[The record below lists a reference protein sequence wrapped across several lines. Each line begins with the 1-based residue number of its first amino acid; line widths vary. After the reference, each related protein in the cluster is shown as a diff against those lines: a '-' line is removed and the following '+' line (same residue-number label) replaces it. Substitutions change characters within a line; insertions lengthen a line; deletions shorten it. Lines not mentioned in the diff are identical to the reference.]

1 MSEETKN
8 TADEE
13 MNTVGENNTAGA
25 ETTAKTDT
33 ERFED
38 LLKSDGKLQGEFD
51 RRIQKAIETAKGKW
65 EQNLTVEQDEAKK
78 LEKMTQ
84 AQRDSYLLRKEKAE
98 FEKQKKAFLSE
109 QMKVA
114 TGRELMKRG
123 FDASFADFLTSDTA
137 EQTSRNI
144 SAFEEAFKAAVQKST
159 NDKMR
164 GDKPPRESEKKTAE
178 DDAFLRGFTAKN

>member
-1 MSEETKN
+1 
-8 TADEE
+8 

-25 ETTAKTDT
+25 ETTVKTDT

-84 AQRDSYLLRKEKAE
+84 AQRDSYLLRKKRRSL
-98 FEKQKKAFLSE
+98 KSRKRLSSPN
-109 QMKVA
+109 
-114 TGRELMKRG
+114 R
-123 FDASFADFLTSDTA
+123 
-137 EQTSRNI
+137 
-144 SAFEEAFKAAVQKST
+144 
-159 NDKMR
+159 
-164 GDKPPRESEKKTAE
+164 
-178 DDAFLRGFTAKN
+178 